1 LELFKGKKKPSKKV
15 DKKVGLKKMGV
26 KKSGYKKT
34 SKKLKKK
41 KWVKKS
47 AVKKNHIIITFD
59 NIAVL
64 TLLLFSIIK
73 PDVPKNHLQ
82 KYFQTSYR
90 QRQRTEHIYRI

>member
-1 LELFKGKKKPSKKV
+1 MGVKIKKKSSKKVEQKMVEKKSGKKKLGK
-15 DKKVGLKKMGV
+15 
-26 KKSGYKKT
+26 KKSLT
-34 SKKLKKK
+34 
-41 KWVKKS
+41 KS
-47 AVKKNHIIITFD
+47 GGEKY

-82 KYFQTSYR
+82 KDFQTSYR